1 MATVLL
7 VCVAGVSGTFLAK
20 RMRRLDPSLD
30 TLVADYASLPH
41 VIQGAD
47 VVLIAPQLADVDR
60 SIGDLAPGVLS
71 AILPA
76 SAFSARGAEIAVRT
90 VHELLAAGADPLSPA
105 HPTPVYPGASA

>member
-30 TLVADYASLPH
+30 TVVADYAGLAD
-41 VIQGAD
+41 VIHGAD

-60 SIGDLAPGVLS
+60 SIGDLAPGVPS

-76 SAFSARGAEIAVRT
+76 SAFSAGGAEIALRT
-90 VHELLAAGADPLSPA
+90 VHELLGATADPLAPA
-105 HPTPVYPGASA
+105 RPTPAYPGASA